1 MVAIKLFKRLL
12 IFRRKAEEEALVAE
26 EQRLEEERIREEMEQ
41 ERMRIQL
48 EALEK
53 VLYYIVE
60 AKLWYSRPRPG

>member
-1 MVAIKLFKRLL
+1 M
-12 IFRRKAEEEALVAE
+12 VAE

-53 VLYYIVE
+53 VLYYIV
-60 AKLWYSRPRPG
+60 

>member
-1 MVAIKLFKRLL
+1 M
-12 IFRRKAEEEALVAE
+12 VAE